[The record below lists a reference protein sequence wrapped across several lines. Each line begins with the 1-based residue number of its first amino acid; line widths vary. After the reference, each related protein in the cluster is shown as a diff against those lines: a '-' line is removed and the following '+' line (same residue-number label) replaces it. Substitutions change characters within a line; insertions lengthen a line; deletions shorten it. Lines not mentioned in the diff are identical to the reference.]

1 MVRDKTISVKLPPD
15 QLLALVA
22 GAIISRGD
30 CNIEQALEIAQ
41 SIVAAARRHSKSLD
55 KLAQLC

>member
-1 MVRDKTISVKLPPD
+1 MVREKTISVKLPHE

-30 CNIEQALEIAQ
+30 CNVDQALEIAQ
-41 SIVAAARRHSKSLD
+41 NLIASARRYSKFLD
-55 KLAQLC
+55 KIAPLC

>member
-1 MVRDKTISVKLPPD
+1 MTRDKTISVKLPHD

-30 CNIEQALEIAQ
+30 CNVEQALDMAQNIIA
-41 SIVAAARRHSKSLD
+41 SARQYHKFLD
-55 KLAQLC
+55 KLAKLW

>member
-1 MVRDKTISVKLPPD
+1 MTRDKTISVRLPHE

-41 SIVAAARRHSKSLD
+41 NLIASARRYNKFLD
-55 KLAQLC
+55 KPA